1 MKLQRNTLLALYSVL
16 EFAAE
21 PARRRSAAA
30 IALKYGA
37 SVHHVA
43 KVLGR
48 LGGAGLLRASR
59 GAGGGYRFVGNPKR
73 VTLMDVIALF
83 EDVGTGATRPR
94 RRAEEKAVHAV
105 LVEIDEIARATFQS
119 ITLKTMLGLS
129 RRLAQ
134 RR

>member
-59 GAGGGYRFVGNPKR
+59 GAGGGYRFVGNAFGCSLRSSFVTAPKKIDASSNAPIAP
-73 VTLMDVIALF
+73 TLA
-83 EDVGTGATRPR
+83 
-94 RRAEEKAVHAV
+94 
-105 LVEIDEIARATFQS
+105 
-119 ITLKTMLGLS
+119 
-129 RRLAQ
+129 
-134 RR
+134 